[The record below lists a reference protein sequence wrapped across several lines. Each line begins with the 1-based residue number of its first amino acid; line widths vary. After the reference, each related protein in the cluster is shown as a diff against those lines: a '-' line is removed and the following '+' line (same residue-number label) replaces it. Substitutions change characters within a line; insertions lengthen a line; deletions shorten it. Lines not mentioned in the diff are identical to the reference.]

1 MDSAKHAVDA
11 VIEGVEKVAL
21 AGSNKEKASKKD
33 KKAKDPG
40 MTSAGPLELYPPP
53 EFLQKRI
60 DLFDKLKK
68 QYDDE
73 VAQRPRQP
81 ITITMPDGSVRQ
93 GTSYETTPGE
103 IAKSISNSL
112 YKRTVVA
119 RLDDDMNQLWD
130 LDRPL
135 EKSCKLELL
144 SFDDEQGKQV
154 FWHSSA
160 HILGEACERRFGCSL
175 CIGPP
180 VDNGFYY
187 EMALPGGAA
196 VQASDWKP
204 LETIVGS
211 IVKEKQKFERLELT
225 KAELLEMFSY
235 NKYKRHIINDKIPDG
250 TKTTV
255 YRNGP
260 LIDLCRG
267 PHVPSTDRIEAFSIM
282 KNSASYFLG
291 SQENDSLQRVYGV
304 SFPSKKELAAH
315 KKWLEEAAARDH
327 RKIGQ
332 DQQLFFFHELS
343 PGSAMWLPHG
353 ARIYN
358 TLLAYIKEQYFKRD
372 YHEVIS
378 PNMYNAELWKTSGH
392 WDHYKDDMFVLDV
405 DKEKFGLKPM
415 NCPGHCLM
423 FAHTPKAYHQLPW
436 RVADFGVLHRNEASG
451 ALSGLTRVRR
461 FQQDDAHIFC
471 REDQIKQEIGDLF
484 DFLREMYGL
493 LGFTFKLRLSTRP
506 EKYLGKLETWNRAEG
521 MLKQALDEFAATDG
535 GVPWTLNEGD
545 GAFYG
550 PKIDIKIMDVL
561 NREWQC
567 ATIQLDF
574 QLPQN
579 FGLEYVSADV
589 PHTKSNKEDGV
600 NVVPK
605 VTEFKAKD
613 PQAATDSAAGTCGEE
628 KKKRVY
634 KPLTTG
640 CQRPV
645 IIHRAMAGSIERF
658 TGILIEHFAGKWP
671 YWLSPRQIMVI
682 PVGKGFIGYAEE
694 VRSIFKKHG
703 MWCDVD
709 LSGNTLPKKIRSAQL
724 RHVFCLSVTENT
736 SNCRSQYN
744 FVFVVG
750 DEEMKG
756 RQVNVRYRDD
766 TSSQDRGKPVSL
778 NEAMEKL
785 KKLREERG
793 TYNPFTIANTVTN
806 EKIRD

>member
-1 MDSAKHAVDA
+1 MDSAKQAVDA
-11 VIEGVEKVAL
+11 VAEGVKKVAL
-21 AGSNKEKASKKD
+21 GSANKDKAPKKE
-33 KKAKDPG
+33 KKAKNAGDA
-40 MTSAGPLELYPPP
+40 SAGPLELNPPP
-53 EFLQKRI
+53 EFLQKRL

-68 QYDDE
+68 EYDE
-73 VAQRPRQP
+73 ELAKRPREP
-81 ITITMPDGSVRQ
+81 IAITMPDGSVRQ

-119 RLDDDMNQLWD
+119 RLDGDENQLWD

-144 SFDDEQGKQV
+144 SFEDEQGKQV

-187 EMALPGGAA
+187 EMALPDGAA

-204 LETIVGS
+204 LESIVGS
-211 IVKEKQKFERLELT
+211 IVKEKQKFERLEMT
-225 KAELLEMFSY
+225 KEQLLEMFSY
-235 NKYKRHIINDKIPDG
+235 NKYKQHIINDKIPDG

-267 PHVPSTDRIEAFSIM
+267 PHVPSTERIEAFSIM

-378 PNMYNAELWKTSGH
+378 PNMYNADLWKISGH
-392 WDHYKDDMFVLDV
+392 WDHYKDDMFVLEV

-471 REDQIKQEIGDLF
+471 REDQIKQEISGLF
-484 DFLREMYGL
+484 DFLSEMYGL
-493 LGFTFKLRLSTRP
+493 LGFSFKLRLSTRP
-506 EKYLGKLETWNRAEG
+506 EKYMGELDTWNRAEG
-521 MLKQALDEFAATDG
+521 MLKQALDEFAASTG

-550 PKIDIKIMDVL
+550 PKIDIKILDVL

-589 PHTKSNKEDGV
+589 PTKPKDDEAAAAPKAPEVKMKDTQA
-600 NVVPK
+600 VV
-605 VTEFKAKD
+605 
-613 PQAATDSAAGTCGEE
+613 DSAAGTGEDE
-628 KKKRVY
+628 KKKRVI

-671 YWLSPRQIMVI
+671 FWLSPRQIMVI
-682 PVGKGFIGYAEE
+682 PVGKGFVKYAEE
-694 VRSIFKKHG
+694 VQSIFKKQG

-709 LSGNTLPKKIRSAQL
+709 LTGNTLPKKIRSAQL
-724 RHVFCLSVTENT
+724 
-736 SNCRSQYN
+736 SQYN
-744 FVFVVG
+744 FIFVVG

-778 NEAMEKL
+778 DEAIEKL

-793 TYNPFTIANTVTN
+793 TYNPFPSTAKPASK
-806 EKIRD
+806 EAQA